1 MGATRPASGIKA
13 KVLTDRRV
21 ISAACEPLLG
31 EAITSLNYKHK
42 YHYLICTIIPE
53 YPNLQ
58 PMRQAQQP
66 KLRQDP
72 KRGTWPCPY
81 MYQEPT
87 RCKPS

>member
-1 MGATRPASGIKA
+1 MFIWLHFLLSSDNTGICRLTPVNIGRSHNFLQLQTRA
-13 KVLTDRRV
+13 
-21 ISAACEPLLG
+21 PLP
-31 EAITSLNYKHK
+31 IY
-42 YHYLICTIIPE
+42 TIIPE

-66 KLRQDP
+66 KLRQDL

-81 MYQEPT
+81 MCQEPT